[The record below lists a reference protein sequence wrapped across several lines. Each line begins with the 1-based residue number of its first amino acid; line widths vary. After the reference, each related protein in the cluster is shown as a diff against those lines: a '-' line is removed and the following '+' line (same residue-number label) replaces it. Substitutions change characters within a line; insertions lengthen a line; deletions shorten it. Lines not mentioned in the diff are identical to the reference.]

1 MGATECLTKEE
12 MATLKSV
19 VKEAVNLAGVIY
31 VGDFIPL
38 LDIYDFTGYKK
49 KTNKL
54 AAKMLDIATQL
65 IEKHKSDAGT
75 GVDNDKLNLVDIL
88 LSQKGEDQL
97 PPHAMAGILFDFIIA
112 GSDTTSVSIE
122 WAIAELLHYPHY
134 LKRAQEEIDQV
145 VGKERLVTEQ
155 DIKHMPFLQAV
166 VKELF
171 RLHPAAPLG
180 IPHCNME
187 ETKLAG
193 YDIPAKTTVM
203 MNLWAIGRDPAHWDD
218 ALEFKPERFL
228 NKDITLMGRD
238 FHLIPFSVGRRQCP
252 GAGLGLAVVQLA
264 VASLLHGF
272 EWSTYNQKPEEI
284 DMREKPGLVTPRKS
298 DLIVTAV
305 PRLPLHVYQGDKNGV
320 QNGH

>member
-1 MGATECLTKEE
+1 
-12 MATLKSV
+12 
-19 VKEAVNLAGVIY
+19 
-31 VGDFIPL
+31 
-38 LDIYDFTGYKK
+38 
-49 KTNKL
+49 
-54 AAKMLDIATQL
+54 
-65 IEKHKSDAGT
+65 
-75 GVDNDKLNLVDIL
+75 
-88 LSQKGEDQL
+88 
-97 PPHAMAGILFDFIIA
+97 
-112 GSDTTSVSIE
+112 
-122 WAIAELLHYPHY
+122 
-134 LKRAQEEIDQV
+134 
-145 VGKERLVTEQ
+145 
-155 DIKHMPFLQAV
+155 MPFLQAV